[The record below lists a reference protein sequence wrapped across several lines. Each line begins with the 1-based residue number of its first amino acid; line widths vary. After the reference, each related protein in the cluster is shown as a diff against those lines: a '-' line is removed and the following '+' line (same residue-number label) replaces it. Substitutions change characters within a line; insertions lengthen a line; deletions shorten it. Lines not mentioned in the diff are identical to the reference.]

1 MHYRINITTMN
12 ANFISNKVLL
22 NMPSSSPTSTNPA
35 QLDSSLGAFVKTGVG
50 YFGGTFIC
58 SLLDCAVTHPLAQ
71 LATQQQ
77 RFYQDSFSQNFRRT
91 FFHQN
96 PYLAFRAGL
105 QAKILSRGSGLL
117 IGNVVMPSQWKEI
130 NYQHTV
136 KAGLFAGLSESVA
149 TTGYISQ
156 VRLSQTLGTTHPPF
170 EKIIT
175 GMRHAMWTHCLKNWS
190 TYIPVFAASKL
201 ITDDNFYG
209 SLYGAGTVMAI
220 QHWTSLLDWKMTLEI
235 TNSKKQSLS
244 SVIEKINWPQ
254 FNKMV
259 STRMVQY
266 SLGYFITLFLSNKIT
281 QKINEELNPNQEN
294 NEKIKSNIR
303 QDNSHESSLFIS
315 NTSLTLES
323 QKQTWPLIIEKSD
336 PDLKT
341 HTSTSLNVEK
351 NDNRFGMYPSS
362 R

>member
-1 MHYRINITTMN
+1 
-12 ANFISNKVLL
+12 
-22 NMPSSSPTSTNPA
+22 MPSSNQTSTNGA
-35 QLDSSLGAFVKTGVG
+35 RLDSLGSFFKTGAL
-50 YFGGTFIC
+50 YFGQTFTC

-105 QAKILSRGSGLL
+105 QAKVLSRGSGLL
-117 IGNVVMPSQWKEI
+117 VGNAIMPKQQNKI

-136 KAGLFAGLSESVA
+136 KAGLFAGLSESIV

-156 VRLSQTLGTTHPPF
+156 VRLSQTLGTTRPPF

-175 GMRHAMWTHCLKNWS
+175 GMRHSMWTHCLKNWS

-235 TNSKKQSLS
+235 TSGKKQSLS
-244 SVIEKINWPQ
+244 SVIKKINWPQ

-266 SLGYFITLFLSNKIT
+266 SFGYFIALILSSKIT
-281 QKINEELNPNQEN
+281 EQIEEKFNMHSTHHHDT
-294 NEKIKSNIR
+294 IKTRRSANLP
-303 QDNSHESSLFIS
+303 LFIE
-315 NTSLTLES
+315 TSVTE
-323 QKQTWPLIIEKSD
+323 QAD
-336 PDLKT
+336 PSVHVTTPICTK
-341 HTSTSLNVEK
+341 
-351 NDNRFGMYPSS
+351 
-362 R
+362 

>member
-1 MHYRINITTMN
+1 MPTIETNNTEQ
-12 ANFISNKVLL
+12 SQ
-22 NMPSSSPTSTNPA
+22 PSSPSALKTSI
-35 QLDSSLGAFVKTGVG
+35 SYV
-50 YFGGTFIC
+50 GGTFIC
-58 SLLDCAVTHPLAQ
+58 SLLDCGVTHPLAQ

-77 RFYQDSFSQNFRRT
+77 RFYKDPFSQNFKRT
-91 FFHQN
+91 FINQN
-96 PYLAFRAGL
+96 PYLAFRAGF

-156 VRLSQTLGTTHPPF
+156 VRLSQTLGTTHPPL

-201 ITDDNFYG
+201 ITDNNFYG
-209 SLYGAGTVMAI
+209 SLYGAGTVMVI

-235 TNSKKQSLS
+235 TNGKRQSLL

-281 QKINEELNPNQEN
+281 QKINQELNPNKEN
-294 NEKIKSNIR
+294 KEKIKSNIW
-303 QDNSHESSLFIS
+303 QDNSQKSSLFIT
-315 NTSLTLES
+315 NTSLTVKSQIS
-323 QKQTWPLIIEKSD
+323 QKKTSPMILEKNNVDLI
-336 PDLKT
+336 T
-341 HTSTSLNVEK
+341 NTSTSLEVEK
-351 NDNRFGMYPSS
+351 NDNRFGMYHSTK
-362 R
+362 